1 MELCEQILQQNE
13 SIDKLMQRIAEIEQ
27 DPASCKAG
35 NVIAAETLQTLSEQL
50 KTEKQELRRLRRTYD
65 QQMLSSLVTNKP
77 DTVESISWWVN
88 RY

>member
-1 MELCEQILQQNE
+1 MELSEQILQQNE
-13 SIDKLMQRIAEIEQ
+13 SIDKLMQRIAEIEK
-27 DPASCKAG
+27 DPASRKAG

-65 QQMLSSLVTNKP
+65 QQMLSNLVTNKP